1 MINAMCNLYRMTST
15 VAEIAKTFGSFDGD
29 RSNLPSFNAI
39 YPNREAPILRQQDGK
54 LTLETILWGVPP
66 PAKGGRSVT
75 NVRNLASPF
84 WRSMLNSPEQRCLVP
99 VTSFCEWEGEAGS
112 KRKVWFGRTDT
123 PLFAF
128 AGLWRQTE
136 DGPRMAFL
144 TTEANEIVGAVHP
157 KAMPVLLEAEDH
169 DVWLTG
175 DYEAA
180 TGLAR
185 PFDDSRMEIV
195 EREG

>member
-1 MINAMCNLYRMTST
+1 MCNLYRMTST
-15 VAEIAKTFGSFDGD
+15 VAEIAKTIGSFDGD
-29 RSNLPSFNAI
+29 RSNLPSFDAI

-54 LTLETILWGVPP
+54 LKLETILWGVPP
-66 PAKGGRSVT
+66 PAKGSRPVT

-157 KAMPVLLEAEDH
+157 KAMPVLLEVEDH

-180 TGLAR
+180 TALAR
-185 PFDDSRMEIV
+185 PFDDTRMEIV

>member
-1 MINAMCNLYRMTST
+1 MCNLYRMTST

-29 RSNLPSFNAI
+29 RSNLPSFDAI

-66 PAKGGRSVT
+66 PAKGSRPVT

-157 KAMPVLLEAEDH
+157 KAMPVLLEVEDH

-180 TGLAR
+180 TALAR
-185 PFDDSRMEIV
+185 PFDDTRMEIV